1 MSLQFC
7 LKKERR
13 YKTSV
18 HWSNT
23 VDNALSDSPSYLTAH
38 RLPSDVI
45 LSNVILFSL
54 VAKLIILFGIYNF

>member
-18 HWSNT
+18 HWSNA
-23 VDNALSDSPSYLTAH
+23 VDKALSDSPSYLTAH

-54 VAKLIILFGIYNF
+54 VEN